1 MKYVYFIAYRTAY
14 SGGSLEYITDKK
26 IEDYDQINEVED
38 YIRKNLENCRYDIV
52 ITNFILLRK
61 EKEEKPIM
69 QEHCEWCSGE
79 LKGNYLDN
87 ECVKC
92 GRSTDF
98 K

>member
-1 MKYVYFIAYRTAY
+1 MKYVYFVAYETKNNKTCCEL
-14 SGGSLEYITDKK
+14 SLPRK
-26 IEDYDQINEVED
+26 IQRFSDVKELINEIE
-38 YIRKNLENCRYDIV
+38 EGEGETAV
-52 ITNFILLRK
+52 ITNYILLRK